1 MPAANRTSP
10 LQEAT
15 LQATWSLRQLGR
27 ELRLAR
33 IAAGR
38 TQSQVGGLLGLSK
51 SQICRRE
58 RGDVAGLPYVELA
71 RQGAVV
77 GLKLYGRLYPAIR
90 RPLDGPQ
97 LELLRRFR
105 SRIGPPWHWRMEV
118 PMPEPG
124 DLRAA
129 DAVISAESGS
139 ASVEAIT
146 RFADVQPSIGPG
158 T

>member
-1 MPAANRTSP
+1 M
-10 LQEAT
+10 
-15 LQATWSLRQLGR
+15 
-27 ELRLAR
+27 
-33 IAAGR
+33 
-38 TQSQVGGLLGLSK
+38 
-51 SQICRRE
+51 
-58 RGDVAGLPYVELA
+58 AGLPYVELA
-71 RQGAVV
+71 RQAAVV

-118 PMPEPG
+118 PMPQPG